1 MNMQVQSKILRASI
15 ISLLLLST
23 AVVILGFTKD
33 GVPQNKIRVIIDSDT
48 NNELDDQHAIAYLLF
63 NSHFFD
69 VEGITVNRTSS
80 GGSIEDHVVE
90 AYRAVLLC
98 GQRPYLDVYRG
109 ASGNYSEIGKRINAQ
124 RFDGMEAVNFIIKR
138 AKIKSQDK
146 LVLLAIGKLTNIA
159 LALKKDPSIVTNIK
173 IVWLGSNYPDS
184 KEYNLM
190 NDTSAV
196 SAILETDVE
205 FEIVTVRLGKPTG
218 TGAVIAYED
227 DIYEKMPGK
236 GPKISSPVAGRHGKL
251 FANFGDYSLSL
262 FKLFPGGGDP
272 KGRSFFDVVAIAILK
287 NPSWGKR
294 VEIAVP
300 QLLPDGSWVVNSQT
314 KNSRKIVIW
323 EKFEKKEIMQDFYNS
338 MDSYVLPNH
347 NNATVKN
354 R

>member
-1 MNMQVQSKILRASI
+1 
-15 ISLLLLST
+15 
-23 AVVILGFTKD
+23 
-33 GVPQNKIRVIIDSDT
+33 
-48 NNELDDQHAIAYLLF
+48 
-63 NSHFFD
+63 
-69 VEGITVNRTSS
+69 
-80 GGSIEDHVVE
+80 
-90 AYRAVLLC
+90 LC
-98 GQRPYLDVYRG
+98 GQRPYTDVYRG
-109 ASGNYSEIGKRINAQ
+109 ASNNYGEIVKHIIAP
-124 RFDGMEAVNFIIKR
+124 RFDGSEAVNFIIKR
-138 AKIKSQDK
+138 AKIKGQGK

-159 LALKKDPSIVTNIK
+159 LALKKDPSIAANIK
-173 IVWLGSNYPDS
+173 IVWLGSNYPDPG
-184 KEYNLM
+184 EYNLM

-196 SAILETDVE
+196 GAILQTDVE
-205 FEIVTVRLGKPTG
+205 FEIVTVRLDKPTG
-218 TGAVIAYED
+218 AGAVIAYAED
-227 DIYEKMPGK
+227 INEKMPGK
-236 GPKISSPVAGRHGKL
+236 GSEISYPVAGRHGKL
-251 FANFGDYSLSL
+251 FTNFGDYSLSL